1 MVHFLLKRCKYLN
14 FAVWRHISARLAGFK
29 AKSRAGGAANRAAH
43 DPEKVADFSDKIMR
57 KIQNERFRF
66 NLIKTL

>member
-29 AKSRAGGAANRAAH
+29 AKSRAGGAAIRAGA
-43 DPEKVADFSDKIMR
+43 
-57 KIQNERFRF
+57 
-66 NLIKTL
+66 